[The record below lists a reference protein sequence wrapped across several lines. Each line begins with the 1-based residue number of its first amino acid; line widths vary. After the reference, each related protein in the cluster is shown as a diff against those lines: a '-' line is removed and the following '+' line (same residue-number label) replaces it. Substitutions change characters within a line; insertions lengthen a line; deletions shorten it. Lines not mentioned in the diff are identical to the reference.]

1 LERYFSESAQAVA
14 VTFESDLSA
23 GRAAEATRISPV
35 VLSGIVR
42 LSEALIT
49 AAVGFLVFYLYV
61 REPVVLVMPRYALA
75 VLVASQLQLA
85 AFGALRLY
93 GIQQY
98 RRPFP
103 LAGRMAMAWSLIF
116 AALIVFAFLFKWSD
130 AYSRGWLAIWF
141 VAGFAGILLF
151 RAGLAGLV
159 TRWTREGRIER
170 RVVIV
175 GGDERAGQLIDAL
188 EADPDDIR
196 IVGVFDDRK
205 DRVPERLRGYPNLG
219 TVKALVEFARL
230 RRVDLLIVS
239 VPMTAENR
247 IAEMMRELYVLPVD
261 IRLSAH
267 AAGLRL
273 APHSYSYVGKVPM
286 LDVID
291 RPLAD
296 WGQTLKAFEDR
307 ILAALFL
314 LLALPFFAII
324 AAAIKLDSKGPVLF
338 KQKRYG
344 FNNDLVEVYKFRT
357 LRTDMTDQNA
367 ERLVTAGDPRVTK
380 VGKILR
386 RTSID
391 EVPQLISVLKGNM
404 SIVGPRPH
412 ATAAKAGNRLYQE
425 VVDGYYARHRV
436 KPGITG
442 WAQINGWRG
451 ETDTEEKILRRT
463 EHDLYYIDN
472 WSLWFD
478 LYIILR
484 TPWALLKGE
493 NAY

>member
-1 LERYFSESAQAVA
+1 MAVTLESAISPASRA
-14 VTFESDLSA
+14 SA
-23 GRAAEATRISPV
+23 ETPRMSPV
-35 VLSGIVR
+35 VLSGVVR
-42 LSEALIT
+42 LSEGLIT
-49 AAVGFLVFYLYV
+49 ALSGFLIFYFYV
-61 REPVVLVMPRYALA
+61 GEEIAQVLPRYALA
-75 VLVASQLQLA
+75 MLIASQLQIA
-85 AFGALRLY
+85 AFGAMRLY
-93 GIQQY
+93 GVAQF
-98 RRPFP
+98 RRPWA
-103 LAGRMAMAWSLIF
+103 LAHRMAMAWTLVF
-116 AALIVFAFLFKWSD
+116 AAIIVLAFLAKTSD
-130 AYSRGWLAIWF
+130 SYSRVWVALWF
-141 VAGFAGILLF
+141 ASGYAGILVF
-151 RAGLAGLV
+151 RIVLAALV
-159 TRWTREGRIER
+159 KRWTRAGRLER

-188 EADPDDIR
+188 EASPDDIR

-230 RRVDLLIVS
+230 RRVDILIVS
-239 VPMTAENR
+239 VPMAAENR

-273 APHSYSYVGKVPM
+273 APHSYSYIGKVPM
-286 LDVID
+286 LDVAD

-296 WGQTLKAFEDR
+296 WGQMLKTIEDR
-307 ILAALFL
+307 VLAAAFM

-324 AAAIKLDSKGPVLF
+324 AAAIKLDSKGPAFF

-367 ERLVTAGDPRVTK
+367 ERLVTANDTRVTR
-380 VGKILR
+380 VGKFLR
-386 RTSID
+386 RTSLD
-391 EVPQLISVLKGNM
+391 EVPQLISVLMGNM

-412 ATAAKAGNRLYQE
+412 ATQAKAHGRLYQE
-425 VVDGYYARHRV
+425 VVNGYYARHRV

-442 WAQINGWRG
+442 WAQVNGWRG

-472 WSLWFD
+472 WSIWLD